1 MNKDD
6 RNKISEIFTFLSDFS
21 EEDYEY
27 FFNSITEK
35 KYKINENIFDASNCG
50 GLVFVK
56 SGKVRVYMVSETGKE
71 ITLFYLNQGEACI
84 MNYQCFLTDISFDV
98 YFTAGENTEI
108 LLLPNSYIEPLH
120 KKYFSL
126 QKYFMSTMSGRI
138 SEIMWLVEQIAFTS
152 LDKRIAHLLVNK
164 NTKVIYITHDELAK
178 ELGTAREVVSRMLKY
193 FEKNGVVKLS
203 RSKVYIEDIEELKYI
218 AGLTE
223 RT

>member
-1 MNKDD
+1 MNKKDKE
-6 RNKISEIFTFLSDFS
+6 KISEIFTFLSEFS
-21 EEDYEY
+21 KEDYDY
-27 FFNSITEK
+27 FFNSIFEK
-35 KYKINENIFDASNCG
+35 HYTLNENIFDANNCG

-56 SGKVRVYMVSETGKE
+56 SGKIRVFMLSQTGKE

-98 YFTAGENTEI
+98 HFTAAENTDM

-120 KKYFSL
+120 KKYFGL
-126 QKYFMSTMSGRI
+126 QKYFMATMSGRI

-152 LDKRIAHLLVNK
+152 LDKRIANLLLNK

-203 RSKVYIEDIEELKYI
+203 RSKVYIENIDELKYI
-218 AGLTE
+218 AGV
-223 RT
+223 